1 MGRLSPTITGWL
13 RYPFPPGP
21 PPNPWIPRC
30 VNALRLLHLED
41 NPVDHGLLVRA
52 LRRGEIESEVVLVD
66 TLEAFRAALAPGQPP
81 FDAVLADFHL
91 GGFSGLEAWDWLRE
105 AGIDLPFIL
114 VSGAIGE
121 AAVADAMVRGV
132 SDYVDKA
139 QLSRLPRVL
148 QRALELSATR
158 RAQTEAARELAAS
171 RQRLLELTEHLQTSI
186 DRERADIAREIHDDI
201 GGALA
206 AVKLD
211 LAWLA
216 RRLTDEE
223 ALGHVRS
230 ALGMAEHALGASQRI
245 MRNLRPAVLDQG
257 LMPALQWLT
266 RTFAERTGLDV
277 VLRGRVQG
285 TLTPRQEM
293 VAYRTVQEAL
303 TNVLKHAQ
311 ARRVTI
317 DVSDLEDHLTIE
329 IADDG
334 RGASP
339 QELGKDRSFG
349 LLGLRERA
357 QSVGGWLDVV
367 TAPGQGMT
375 LILSVPLAGAAAPNE
390 AEEDDQ

>member
-1 MGRLSPTITGWL
+1 M
-13 RYPFPPGP
+13 
-21 PPNPWIPRC
+21 
-30 VNALRLLHLED
+30 VLRLLHLED
-41 NPVDHGLLVRA
+41 NPIDHQLVLRA
-52 LRRGEIESEVVLVD
+52 LRRAEVEAQVLLVE
-66 TLEAFRAALAPGQPP
+66 TLPAFQAALAPEAAPV
-81 FDAVLADFHL
+81 DAVLADYHL
-91 GGFSGLEAWDWLRE
+91 GGFSGMQAWEWLQASGRE
-105 AGIDLPFIL
+105 LPFIL

-121 AAVADAMVRGV
+121 ATVADAMVRGV
-132 SDYVDKA
+132 SDYVDKN
-139 QLSRLPRVL
+139 QLSRLPHVL
-148 QRALELSATR
+148 QRALELAQTR
-158 RAQTEAARELAAS
+158 RAQAEAARELAAS

-216 RRLTDEE
+216 RRLQDAE
-223 ALGHVRS
+223 ALRHVHA
-230 ALGMAEHALGASQRI
+230 ALAMTEQALGASQRI

-257 LMPALQWLT
+257 LMPALDWLT
-266 RTFAERTGLDV
+266 RTFAERTGLQV
-277 VLRGRVQG
+277 QLRGRLQSP
-285 TLTPRQEM
+285 LAPRLEM

-311 ARRVTI
+311 ARRVII
-317 DVSDLEDHLTIE
+317 DVSDLEGHLMVE

-334 RGASP
+334 RGARA
-339 QELGKDRSFG
+339 EDLAKERSFG

-375 LILSVPLAGAAAPNE
+375 LILSLPLDGAVALST
-390 AEEDDQ
+390 EEDEA